1 MNYRQRAYDSYDK
14 SNTNI
19 KITNSYFHIQ
29 NIKNIFFR
37 KPQFYTI
44 KKEYSPKS
52 KKIKIK
58 NKPTQN
64 YFLIRENELYKKIIN
79 GIRSPKA
86 KPKINVFHK
95 EKEEKLREYKRH
107 NRTLENRKLVRENS
121 SFKKRLK
128 NQKSLLRIKDI
139 EKDYKENH
147 LKMVERLK
155 KKRTIILPPIND
167 IFRMKRYESPKN
179 SRKSNKN
186 NKYDISTIKGITSIR
201 KGESPIRK
209 KNSFNS

>member
-14 SNTNI
+14 GNMNI
-19 KITNSYFHIQ
+19 KISNSYFHIQ
-29 NIKNIFFR
+29 NIRNIFFR

-52 KKIKIK
+52 KKIKTR
-58 NKPTQN
+58 PTQN
-64 YFLIRENELYKKIIN
+64 YYFIRENELYKKIIN
-79 GIRSPKA
+79 GISSPKA

-95 EKEEKLREYKRH
+95 EREKKLKEYRRQ
-107 NRTLENRKLVRENS
+107 NRTLENKKLDRENS

-139 EKDYKENH
+139 EKDYKKNH

-155 KKRTIILPPIND
+155 QKRTILLPPIND
-167 IFRMKRYESPKN
+167 LFKMKRYESPKN
-179 SRKSNKN
+179 GRKSNKN
-186 NKYDISTIKGITSIR
+186 SRNDISSINGNTSIR

-209 KNSFNS
+209 KDSFNL

>member
-1 MNYRQRAYDSYDK
+1 MNYRQRAYESYDQ
-14 SNTNI
+14 SNMNK
-19 KITNSYFHIQ
+19 KIANSYFHIQ

-52 KKIKIK
+52 KKIKTQP
-58 NKPTQN
+58 NQN
-64 YFLIRENELYKKIIN
+64 YYISRENELYKKIIN
-79 GIRSPKA
+79 GILSPKA

-95 EKEEKLREYKRH
+95 EKEAKLREYKRQ

-139 EKDYKENH
+139 DKDYKKNH

-155 KKRTIILPPIND
+155 RKRTIILPPIND

-186 NKYDISTIKGITSIR
+186 NKYDISTIKGNTSVR

-209 KNSFNS
+209 KDSFNL

>member
-52 KKIKIK
+52 KRIKTQ
-58 NKPTQN
+58 PTQN
-64 YFLIRENELYKKIIN
+64 YYLVRENELYKKIIN

-128 NQKSLLRIKDI
+128 NQKSLIRIKDI
-139 EKDYKENH
+139 DKDYKKNH

-155 KKRTIILPPIND
+155 RKRT
-167 IFRMKRYESPKN
+167 
-179 SRKSNKN
+179 
-186 NKYDISTIKGITSIR
+186 TVT
-201 KGESPIRK
+201 
-209 KNSFNS
+209 

>member
-1 MNYRQRAYDSYDK
+1 MNYRQRAYESYDQ
-14 SNTNI
+14 SNMNK
-19 KITNSYFHIQ
+19 KIANSYFHIQ

-79 GIRSPKA
+79 GISSPKA
-86 KPKINVFHK
+86 KPKINTFH
-95 EKEEKLREYKRH
+95 EEREEKLREYRRQ
-107 NRTLENRKLVRENS
+107 NRTLENRKLVRENT
-121 SFKKRLK
+121 SFKKRIK

-147 LKMVERLK
+147 LKMVQRLK
-155 KKRTIILPPIND
+155 KKRTTFLPPIND
-167 IFRMKRYESPKN
+167 FFKMKRYESPKN
-179 SRKSNKN
+179 NRIRNKSGR
-186 NKYDISTIKGITSIR
+186 YDISSLNGSSSIR

-209 KNSFNS
+209 QNYYKI